1 MDYKVV
7 EKFIS
12 INGEG
17 LHSGQLSVFIRF
29 AHCNLNCIYCDTK
42 WANNENAKYEIMTEE
57 EIYSYIKGTGIKNVT
72 LTGGEPLLQK
82 RIQELLKLI
91 ASDNSLNVEI
101 ETNGSICL
109 NNFLLKENGPSFNM
123 DYKLKGSGM
132 ESFMKTSNFKYLT
145 KKDVVKFVVSSLNDL
160 EDTKDI
166 IYKFN
171 LLRKTNIYLSPVF
184 DKISPETIVNFM
196 KDNKLNDVTLQIQI
210 HKIIWDPNKRGV

>member
-1 MDYKVV
+1 MNYKVV

-17 LHSGQLSVFIRF
+17 LRSGQLSVFIRF
-29 AHCNLNCIYCDTK
+29 AHCNLDCIYCDTK
-42 WANNENAKYEIMTEE
+42 WANNENVKYEIMTQE

-82 RIQELLKLI
+82 GMHELLELI
-91 ASDNSLNVEI
+91 ASDNTLNVEI

-109 NNFLLKENGPSFNM
+109 NNFLLNENRPSFNM
-123 DYKLKGSGM
+123 DYKLPESGM
-132 ESFMKTSNFKYLT
+132 ENFMETSNFKYLT
-145 KKDVVKFVVSSLNDL
+145 KKDVVKFVVSSLDDL
-160 EDTKDI
+160 KNAKNI
-166 IYKFN
+166 IDKFS

-184 DKISPETIVNFM
+184 HKISPETIVNFM

-210 HKIIWDPNKRGV
+210 HKIIWDSNKRGV